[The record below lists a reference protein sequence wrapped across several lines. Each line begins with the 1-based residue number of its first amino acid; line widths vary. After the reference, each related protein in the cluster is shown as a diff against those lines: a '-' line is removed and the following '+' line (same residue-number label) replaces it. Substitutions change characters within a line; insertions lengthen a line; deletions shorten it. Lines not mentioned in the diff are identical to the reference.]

1 MKDIF
6 PRNPRINF
14 TVKEIKSTEIFC
26 LKIID
31 YKLDFL
37 NVYDYLE
44 FFQIIGII
52 EKSEIISENETIEK
66 INLQTIN
73 IIMSFLSDI
82 KSLNFSDLQIAC
94 GSIKIIREINNLKIK
109 WLDLYKEIFF
119 IEEEHFTDCYE
130 AIKK

>member
-1 MKDIF
+1 MKI
-6 PRNPRINF
+6 
-14 TVKEIKSTEIFC
+14 
-26 LKIID
+26 LD

-37 NVYDYLE
+37 NVFDYLE
-44 FFQIIGII
+44 FFQTIGIV
-52 EKSEIISENETIEK
+52 EKSEIISGNETIEK
-66 INLQTIN
+66 INLQTFN
-73 IIMSFLSDI
+73 IIISFVSDV

-119 IEEEHFTDCYE
+119 IEEEHFSDCYE